1 MKTFEWHRKSLL
13 LQNLKFWSLPLRK
26 RIFSHV
32 KGTSVEEIAV
42 FVFRTEHGGIQGRS
56 KGQ

>member
-1 MKTFEWHRKSLL
+1 MESLL

-26 RIFSHV
+26 RTVSYV
-32 KGTSVEEIAV
+32 KDTSMEEIAV
-42 FVFRTEHGGIQGRS
+42 FVFRTEHGGIQCRS